1 MSFAPVEPTCRASNL
16 CVLPVRAKALA
27 GRVSATGNRSLVRQL
42 PTSATYCTTPRAAT
56 MPLARVAVSR

>member
-1 MSFAPVEPTCRASNL
+1 MAPNL
-16 CVLPVRAKALA
+16 CLLPVRAKALA

-42 PTSATYCTTPRAAT
+42 PASARYCTTPRAAT